1 MPRAWLFVALVAW
14 SVTLPA
20 QTLVTLRVEVTLPG
34 AAQAEAPVPRH
45 TLLVSDNPAT
55 APPRR
60 VVTGADGVAEVRLR
74 PGSYTV
80 ESDQP
85 VVLQGRVYQWTEI
98 VDVGAPQ
105 GATLRLTAANA
116 EVISADALSSGT
128 GAPASS
134 GTTALLV
141 QWQEGI
147 AAVWSPTMRVSAFL
161 VDESG
166 LLVTSRAALGT
177 ATDVAVQVTE
187 PATVPARV
195 VFSNVSNGA
204 AVVWVNPA
212 VVSGRPVLPLQC
224 PPPRSAALE
233 DGQEVAALGWPLRR
247 LVDVTWGEVTGVR
260 PRAVDTDLRV
270 QGGAEGGPVFNAA
283 GEMVGIAVP
292 PADADSRDAQVV
304 RAGTVCEAVAAARAS
319 IADQEPPAATTRSL
333 PAVVPFPA
341 GALAKVAADNAPAL
355 TPPAASS
362 DGFDITFLTPPV
374 IYQTQQ
380 RAGRTGGTRTRD
392 PEAEMRLGRIVE
404 FGAWSEYFADL
415 PSVLVV
421 RVTPKLVEGF
431 WQRLARG
438 AAMTQGAILPAFKD
452 FRTSFA
458 RMQMS
463 CDGVEV
469 PPLHPFVL
477 EHRLSDTNTLREGLH
492 VFAPEAIGPHC
503 GTVTLT
509 VHARGST
516 RGDTIT
522 VPPAIIERIA
532 QDFEAQRGR

>member
-1 MPRAWLFVALVAW
+1 MRHAWLFVVLVAW

-20 QTLVTLRVEVTLPG
+20 QALVTLRVEVTLPG

-60 VVTGADGVAEVRLR
+60 LVTGADGVVEVRLR

-85 VVLQGRVYQWTEI
+85 VVLQGRVYQWTEM
-98 VDVGAPQ
+98 VDVPAAGNV
-105 GATLRLTAANA
+105 TLRLNAANA
-116 EVISADALSSGT
+116 EVTTADDLSGAGASAASGM
-128 GAPASS
+128 
-134 GTTALLV
+134 TALLV
-141 QWQEGI
+141 QWQDGI
-147 AAVWSPTMRVSAFL
+147 AGVWSPTVRASAFI

-166 LLVTSRAALGT
+166 LLVTSRAALGN
-177 ATDVAVQVTE
+177 ATDADVQVTE
-187 PATVPARV
+187 SATVPGRV
-195 VFSNVSNGA
+195 VFSNASNGA
-204 AVVWVNPA
+204 AVVWVNPSA
-212 VVSGRPVLPLQC
+212 VSGRPVLPLQC

-319 IADQEPPAATTRSL
+319 IADQEPPAVTTRSL
-333 PAVVPFPA
+333 PEVVPFPA
-341 GALAKVAADNAPAL
+341 DTLAKVAADGAPTL
-355 TPPAASS
+355 TPPTASS
-362 DGFDITFLTPPV
+362 DGFDVTFLTPPV
-374 IYQTQQ
+374 VYQAQQ
-380 RAGRTGGTRTRD
+380 RAGRTGGPRTRD
-392 PEAEMRLGRIVE
+392 PEAEMRLGRIID
-404 FGAWSEYFADL
+404 FGAWSEYFVDL
-415 PSVLVV
+415 PSVLIV

-438 AAMTQGAILPAFKD
+438 AAMTQGAIIPAMRD

-458 RMQMS
+458 RMQAS
-463 CDGVEV
+463 CDEAEV
-469 PPLHPFVL
+469 LPLHPFVL
-477 EHRLSDTNTLREGLH
+477 EHRLSDTNTLREGLY
-492 VFAPEAIGPHC
+492 VFAPDAIGPHC
-503 GTVTLT
+503 RTLT
-509 VHARGST
+509 LTLYARGST

-522 VPPAIIERIA
+522 VPPAVIERIA
-532 QDFEAQRGR
+532 QDFEALRRQ